1 MVLAASGGDAADA
14 RAHRA
19 QLLLDALVAAV
30 DVVDALD
37 HRLAL
42 CLPFLFGRNDVRGNR
57 DLHRAR

>member
-1 MVLAASGGDAADA
+1 MIAERSSGDAADA
-14 RAHRA
+14 RADGA

-37 HRLAL
+37 HRLPL

-57 DLHRAR
+57 NLHRAR